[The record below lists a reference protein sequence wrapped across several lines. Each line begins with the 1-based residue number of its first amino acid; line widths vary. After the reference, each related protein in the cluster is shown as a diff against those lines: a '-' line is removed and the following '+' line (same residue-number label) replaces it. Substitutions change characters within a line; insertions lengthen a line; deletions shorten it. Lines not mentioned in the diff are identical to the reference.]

1 MIQSKV
7 EAAEKQSREEMEKLM
22 LGAKLLCFSS
32 NGSVADP
39 RNVKF
44 FPRGLCKL
52 KLGEETFK
60 SIRSLH
66 RMIVD
71 LLSEDEKLTPW
82 AGVSEGDKRKRGYA
96 FLPQSYGKFGK
107 TVLTK
112 AGVCFRAAEK
122 RGVQAKKD
130 EVANW
135 KSCVHLREKD
145 MIQEYR
151 EALQAV
157 VDMVSS
163 ALSDEYSSCLSL
175 DKLHALQPNI
185 HNGLDHLPAH
195 TDSPLNDGFGVVIVT
210 ICVHQSAD
218 ILLLSNESP
227 KSNWLFEA
235 QEGEMYVLSGD
246 SRNVFDHGVVC
257 PLEKRKNRLSQ
268 IEEISPKKRKRKQAG
283 PVGRESLNLS
293 FWVHGKNPGLPFF
306 VGNEMP
312 TFYC

>member
-1 MIQSKV
+1 M

-22 LGAKLLCFSS
+22 LGAKLLCFLS

-39 RNVKF
+39 GNAKF

-52 KLGEETFK
+52 KLSEETFK

-66 RMIVD
+66 RMIVE
-71 LLSEDEKLTPW
+71 LLAEDEKLTPW

-107 TVLTK
+107 SVLTK
-112 AGVCFRAAEK
+112 AGICFHAAEK
-122 RGVQAKKD
+122 RGGQAKKD
-130 EVANW
+130 ELANW

-145 MIQEYR
+145 MTQEYR
-151 EALQAV
+151 DALQTV
-157 VDMVSS
+157 VDMVSR
-163 ALSDEYSSCLSL
+163 ALSDEYKSCLSL
-175 DKLHALQPNI
+175 EKLHALQPNI

-218 ILLLSNESP
+218 ILLLSNEST

-235 QEGEMYVLSGD
+235 QEGELYVLSGD
-246 SRNVFDHGVVC
+246 SRNVFDHGIIC
-257 PLEKRKNRLSQ
+257 PLEKRKNKQLRR
-268 IEEISPKKRKRKQAG
+268 EETSPKKQSKRKQAG
-283 PVGRESLNLS
+283 PIGRESLNLR
-293 FWVHGKNPGLPFF
+293 FGLHGNKPDLPFF

-312 TFYC
+312 AFYYS